1 MIVQILFESGYVMA
15 LSDETL
21 EQIVSNLTP
30 EEREQLFSQLGRQI
44 EQDKSDIANGKE
56 PLSPLSPPTKPKQ
69 KKIIQKGNGEIHC
82 CVYCGS
88 TKLKSHGVTSAGNQ
102 RYMVRDF
109 KRNYK

>member
-1 MIVQILFESGYVMA
+1 MIVQILFERGYVMA

-56 PLSPLSPPTKPKQ
+56 SLSPPTKPKQ
-69 KKIIQKGNGEIHC
+69 KKIIQIWKNGNG
-82 CVYCGS
+82 
-88 TKLKSHGVTSAGNQ
+88 
-102 RYMVRDF
+102 
-109 KRNYK
+109 

>member
-1 MIVQILFESGYVMA
+1 MIVQILFERGYVMA

-56 PLSPLSPPTKPKQ
+56 PLSPPTKPKQ

-88 TKLKSHGVTSAGNQ
+88 TKLKSHGATSAGNQ
-102 RYMVRDF
+102 RYKTAETDEF
-109 KRNYK
+109 YTE

>member
-1 MIVQILFESGYVMA
+1 MIVQILFERGYVMA

-56 PLSPLSPPTKPKQ
+56 PLSPPTKPKQ
-69 KKIIQKGNGEIHC
+69 KKIITNRYKGILLDGTVRQRGVIGNNSDYFTCVEIC
-82 CVYCGS
+82 S
-88 TKLKSHGVTSAGNQ
+88 KI
-102 RYMVRDF
+102 
-109 KRNYK
+109 

>member
-1 MIVQILFESGYVMA
+1 MIVQILFERGYVMA

-30 EEREQLFSQLGRQI
+30 EEREQLFSQLSRQI

-56 PLSPLSPPTKPKQ
+56 PLSPPTKPKQ

-88 TKLKSHGVTSAGNQ
+88 TKLKSHGATSAGNQ
-102 RYMVRDF
+102 RYKTAETDEF
-109 KRNYK
+109 YTE